1 MQQLLNCRDDSHVA
15 GAAAKI
21 AAEFLSNLTLCGVGK
36 AQHDIPRCHQHP
48 RSAKA
53 ALQPVMLTE
62 GGTKRAHYLVI
73 IETFDGLNLVAV
85 QRNCKDQT

>member
-1 MQQLLNCRDDSHVA
+1 VLNCCDDSHVA

-21 AAEFLSNLTLCGVGK
+21 AAELLSNLTLCGVRK
-36 AQHDIPRCHQHP
+36 AQHDIPRCYQHP

-53 ALQPVMLTE
+53 ALQPVMLTK

-73 IETFDGLNLVAV
+73 IETLDGPNLATV
-85 QRNCKDQT
+85 QRNRKHQA

>member
-1 MQQLLNCRDDSHVA
+1 VLNRCDDSHVA

-21 AAEFLSNLTLCGVGK
+21 AAELLSNLTLGGVGK

-48 RSAKA
+48 RCAKA

-73 IETFDGLNLVAV
+73 IETFDGPNLAAV
-85 QRNCKDQT
+85 QRNGKDQA